1 MIHSEVSFFRRV
13 LAGPLYL
20 PARFIKLVLYL
31 IVDVGG
37 RLFGWSNPR
46 PAPYR
51 KESTQDRIGRLT
63 R

>member
-13 LAGPLYL
+13 LIWLLYL
-20 PARFIKLVLYL
+20 PARFIRLVLYL

-37 RLFGWSNPR
+37 RMYGWSNPR

-51 KESTQDRIGRLT
+51 PESAEDRIGRLS

>member
-1 MIHSEVSFFRRV
+1 MINSEVSFFRRG
-13 LAGPLYL
+13 LAWVLYL

-37 RLFGWSNPR
+37 RMVGWSNPR

-51 KESTQDRIGRLT
+51 PESAEDRMNRLS